1 MLLRPPRAVA
11 DEERYFLA
19 QSALFEAGGGFER
32 YADAAAALV
41 AARGSG
47 EAGGSD
53 LNNDHLLLG
62 LGFGDTLADSAS
74 IVMPGQPGQS
84 PQGGANAANASHGGA
99 AAGRRR
105 AGGSVHLHNSAASV
119 AAVGL
124 RKLATPAPVLGGPK
138 LGQQQQQQQLQQ
150 CMCVQV

>member
-1 MLLRPPRAVA
+1 MRLSPWYDGSTKTRFDVDVAPRFVLLRPPRAVA

-47 EAGGSD
+47 EAGGGD

-84 PQGGANAANASHGGA
+84 PQGGAHRAHLLLPAAPG
-99 AAGRRR
+99 
-105 AGGSVHLHNSAASV
+105 
-119 AAVGL
+119 
-124 RKLATPAPVLGGPK
+124 
-138 LGQQQQQQQLQQ
+138 
-150 CMCVQV
+150 